1 MLSYS
6 VNVSLVRRETPR
18 LCRGGS
24 KSLTAP
30 AVCFSIQ
37 VPGPLAL
44 RLGACK
50 FCHPFYQS
58 LWHFLPVQVFSGEMT
73 PAILQSC
80 STTLGLLR
88 ATERVSREV
97 TTALGKQAA
106 RAIVGGLG

>member
-44 RLGACK
+44 RLGVCD
-50 FCHPFYQS
+50 FDFGSRQGPFEG
-58 LWHFLPVQVFSGEMT
+58 PATRKASGS
-73 PAILQSC
+73 A
-80 STTLGLLR
+80 
-88 ATERVSREV
+88 
-97 TTALGKQAA
+97 
-106 RAIVGGLG
+106 GGYLHV

>member
-1 MLSYS
+1 MSTDAFSRLGSRQETSRHGNKEGVRMLSYS

-44 RLGACK
+44 RLGVCD
-50 FCHPFYQS
+50 FDFGSRQGPFEG
-58 LWHFLPVQVFSGEMT
+58 PATRKASGS
-73 PAILQSC
+73 A
-80 STTLGLLR
+80 
-88 ATERVSREV
+88 
-97 TTALGKQAA
+97 
-106 RAIVGGLG
+106 GGYLHV